1 MTSHWNKDSVANALS
16 MLGKLFFFGGEKH
29 YEDKI

>member
-1 MTSHWNKDSVANALS
+1 MTSHGNKDSVANALS
-16 MLGKLFFFGGEKH
+16 MLGKLLGGGKQ